1 MIKSHQKNINVKIT
15 GTNNGRHWPR
25 HAFGMA
31 DHGHRR
37 GKRHASNSAGTTLY
51 VVAHVGQCRSLLWKV
66 CLFFSSFLF
75 RFFFF
80 FFLISCFDLVAKI
93 LDTLWQI
100 IRSLGILISCWISC
114 NIPKIY
120 LIISLSLKRS
130 WREENFGQP
139 FFLRGLHNIF

>member
-1 MIKSHQKNINVKIT
+1 MIKSHQKNINVKIS

-25 HAFGMA
+25 HTFGMA
-31 DHGHRR
+31 DHGHRG

-66 CLFFSSFLF
+66 CLFFLP
-75 RFFFF
+75 FFFDFF
-80 FFLISCFDLVAKI
+80 FFLISLYELVVNI

-100 IRSLGILISCWISC
+100 IRSLGILISCWIYC

-120 LIISLSLKRS
+120 HLIISLSLKRS

-139 FFLRGLHNIF
+139 LFLRGLHNIF